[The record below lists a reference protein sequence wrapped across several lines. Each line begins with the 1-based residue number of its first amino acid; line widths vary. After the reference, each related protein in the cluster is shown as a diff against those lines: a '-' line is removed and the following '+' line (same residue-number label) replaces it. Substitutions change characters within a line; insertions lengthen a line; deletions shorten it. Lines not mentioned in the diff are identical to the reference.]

1 MLAFRPIALVL
12 ALLALSSCAY
22 GPDNSVFTGGR
33 CVTNSAKYLQG
44 VDWHEATKLNLR
56 IRQDDFLPVYL
67 GLLQNRAYVLA
78 IENAD
83 DTNHSFRA
91 MEFFR
96 AVAVAGVRADGGE
109 FEQAP
114 CLKGVSIP
122 AGKVTE
128 IRLVAIRDGSYEF
141 DDNALMFSLAMVGS
155 AGGFITIEPP
165 RVLLESPLDHLK
177 LFVSKPVVAEP
188 QESKPAG
195 LFDDQQETPAPAPG
209 GLFDD
214 QEQPPSQPSG
224 GLFDDPAPEQP
235 INGSPSVPVET
246 VPEPSENLFGEPS
259 LAPPAE
265 QPEAPLVDAPAQA
278 DPAENLFNEP
288 SLQPQPEQPEAP
300 LVDAPAQADPAE
312 SLFNEPSLAP
322 PVEQPEA
329 PLVEAPLE
337 APVVEAPLEAPV
349 VEAPPET
356 SPAPAAS
363 APLDSETDMMME
375 EAPIVEGAPEIPE
388 KKAAD
393 DAEEMFV
400 EEAPQAPVA
409 PVSMPDDYEHLE
421 GPPADIFSD
430 PPDVVNSGSGSG
442 GAAGDDQLGG
452 SG

>member
-1 MLAFRPIALVL
+1 MLAFRPIVFLL
-12 ALLALSSCAY
+12 ALLTLSSCAY
-22 GPDNSVFTGGR
+22 APDNSVFTGGR
-33 CVTNSAKYLQG
+33 CVTDSAKYLQG
-44 VDWHEATKLNLR
+44 VDWQEATKLNLR
-56 IRQDDFLPVYL
+56 IRQDEFFPVYM
-67 GLLQNRAYVLA
+67 GLLQNRPYVLA

-83 DTNHSFRA
+83 DTSHTFRA

-96 AVAVAGVRADGGE
+96 AIAVAGVRVDGGE
-109 FEQAP
+109 FESAA

-165 RVLLESPLDHLK
+165 RALLDSPLDHLK
-177 LFVSKPVVAEP
+177 LFVSKPVVSEP

-235 INGSPSVPVET
+235 INGSPAVPVET

-265 QPEAPLVDAPAQA
+265 QPEAPLVDAPVQAEPAENLFNEPSLQPQPVQPEVPLVDAPVQA
-278 DPAENLFNEP
+278 DPTENLFNEP

-300 LVDAPAQADPAE
+300 LV
-312 SLFNEPSLAP
+312 
-322 PVEQPEA
+322 
-329 PLVEAPLE
+329 EAPLE
-337 APVVEAPLEAPV
+337 APVVDVA
-349 VEAPPET
+349 PET
-356 SPAPAAS
+356 SPAPAAP

-375 EAPIVEGAPEIPE
+375 EAPIVEGAPGIPE
-388 KKAAD
+388 KETND
-393 DAEEMFV
+393 EAEEMFV
-400 EEAPQAPVA
+400 EEAPQIPVAPVA
-409 PVSMPDDYEHLE
+409 PMALPDDSEHLE

-430 PPDVVNSGSGSG
+430 PPDVVNSGPGSG
-442 GAAGDDQLGG
+442 GAAGDDQFDG